1 MSWLPRFFPADQP
14 FQEQFAT
21 EAADDLVFLGI
32 EAVPRKWWNVVNAC
46 EKTLRAVAPPD
57 VFGGSKPYFVAD
69 VQQHLE
75 ILARAAD
82 AVGANNIA
90 ASLRS
95 PISRPKD
102 MGDDSWSYLLSA
114 LENRRG
120 HLEDEIER
128 YHGSSMSSRREPV
141 AALLEFIKAQRAVS
155 TNNSSAES

>member
-1 MSWLPRFFPADQP
+1 MIHLMSWLPRFFPASQP

-32 EAVPRKWWNVVNAC
+32 EAVRRKWWKVVNAC
-46 EKTLRAVAPPD
+46 EKILRAP
-57 VFGGSKPYFVAD
+57 
-69 VQQHLE
+69 
-75 ILARAAD
+75 
-82 AVGANNIA
+82 
-90 ASLRS
+90 

-114 LENRRG
+114 LANRRG